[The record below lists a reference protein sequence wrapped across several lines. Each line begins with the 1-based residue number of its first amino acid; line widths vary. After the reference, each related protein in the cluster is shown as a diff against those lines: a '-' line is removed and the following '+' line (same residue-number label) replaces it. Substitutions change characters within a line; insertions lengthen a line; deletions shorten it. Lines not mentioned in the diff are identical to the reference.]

1 MRVFSF
7 LKIWGFRN
15 VFFKICTL
23 EGYFNSMK
31 QELLE
36 TFNTYFEQPLI
47 DEIDEVGKLVEVP
60 AGEIIMDIGNYI
72 RSIPLLI
79 SGAIKVL
86 REDDEGDELLLY
98 YLEQGETCSV
108 TMACCMGHT
117 KSEIRA
123 IAETDAVIVMV
134 PVQKMEEWMGKYK
147 GWRNYVFE
155 SYHNRL
161 NELLQTVDSIAFK
174 NLDERLV
181 EYLKKKVEVTND
193 NKIQNT
199 HQEIAYDLHTSRV
212 VISRLLKKLE
222 KMKKVVL
229 HRSYI
234 QVLDL

>member
-1 MRVFSF
+1 
-7 LKIWGFRN
+7 
-15 VFFKICTL
+15 
-23 EGYFNSMK
+23 MK

-36 TFNTYFEQPLI
+36 TFSTYFEQPLI
-47 DEIDEVGKLVEVP
+47 DEINEVGKLVEVP

-86 REDDEGDELLLY
+86 REDEDGDELLLY

-108 TMACCMGHT
+108 TMACCMGQT
-117 KSEIRA
+117 QSEIRA
-123 IAETDAVIVMV
+123 IAETDTVIIMV

-174 NLDERLV
+174 NLDQRLV

-193 NKIQNT
+193 NKIRNT

-222 KMKKVVL
+222 KMKKVAL

>member
-1 MRVFSF
+1 
-7 LKIWGFRN
+7 
-15 VFFKICTL
+15 
-23 EGYFNSMK
+23 MK
-31 QELLE
+31 EALLE
-36 TFNTYFEQPLI
+36 TFNAYFEQPLI
-47 DEIDEVGKLVEVP
+47 DEINEVGKLVEIP

-86 REDDEGDELLLY
+86 REDDDGDELLLY

-134 PVQKMEEWMGKYK
+134 PVQKMEEWMGKYR

-174 NLDERLV
+174 NLDQRLV

-193 NKIQNT
+193 NKISNT

-222 KMKKVVL
+222 KMKKVAL